1 MIILSDKDQ
10 EQIIE
15 ITENLQNAHKFYT
28 VKRELQSCFMMIT
41 GGWSEIVDPRNVY
54 ENTREGKVKLFI
66 AAANA
71 SMRNDNVYIV
81 EVSTEHIQIGWEEIE

>member
-41 GGWSEIVDPRNVY
+41 GGLKLLILEMYMKI
-54 ENTREGKVKLFI
+54 REKVKL
-66 AAANA
+66 NYLLQQL
-71 SMRNDNVYIV
+71 ML
-81 EVSTEHIQIGWEEIE
+81 Q